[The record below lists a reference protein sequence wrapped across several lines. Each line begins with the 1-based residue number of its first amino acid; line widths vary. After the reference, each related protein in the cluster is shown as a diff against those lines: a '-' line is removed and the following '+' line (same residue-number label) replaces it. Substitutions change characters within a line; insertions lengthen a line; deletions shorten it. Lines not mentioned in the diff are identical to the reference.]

1 VHPGPLSGGRLTRR
15 RPQAPIALDALA
27 EAAVLAALGDWEAW
41 LALERRASHHTCEA
55 YLRDLRAFLQFLA
68 HHLGDSVRID
78 DLSGLRAADFRAYLA
93 RRRADGLSAA
103 SRARALSAI
112 RSFFAHLHRTGTLDN
127 QAIGGVRAPKLGH
140 GVPKPVSE
148 KAALAMLAKV
158 AVAGA
163 RPWVA
168 ARDVAILTMLYG
180 CGLRISEAL
189 GLDCADVPEHGA
201 DSLIVSGKGGK
212 ERLTPLLPA
221 VAEAIATYQAVCPH
235 PRARRA
241 PLFVGVRG
249 GRLDPGIVQ
258 ATVRRLRSSL
268 GLPDTATPH
277 ALRHSF
283 ATHLLARGGD
293 LRTIQELLGHQ
304 SLSTTQRYTEV
315 ESGHLLKVYTAAHP
329 RAARGS

>member
-1 VHPGPLSGGRLTRR
+1 MP
-15 RPQAPIALDALA
+15 A

-41 LALERRASHHTCEA
+41 LALERRASDHTREA
-55 YLRDLRAFLQFLA
+55 YVRDLRAFLRFLA

-78 DLSGLRAADFRAYLA
+78 DLRDLRAADFRAYLA
-93 RRRADGLSAA
+93 RRRADGLAA
-103 SRARALSAI
+103 PSRARALSAI
-112 RSFFAHLHRTGTLDN
+112 RGFFAHLRRTGTLVN
-127 QAIGGVRAPKLGH
+127 EAIAGVRAPKLGH

-148 KAALAMLAKV
+148 SAALAMLAEV
-158 AVAGA
+158 AATGA

-168 ARDVAILTMLYG
+168 ARDVAILTLLYG

-189 GLDCADVPEHGA
+189 ELDCGDVLRRGA
-201 DSLIVSGKGGK
+201 ESLIVSGKGGR
-212 ERLTPLLPA
+212 ERLAPLLPA
-221 VAEAIATYQAVCPH
+221 VIEAIAAYQAVCPH
-235 PRARRA
+235 PRGRRD

-249 GRLDPGIVQ
+249 GRLDPAIVQ
-258 ATVRRLRSSL
+258 ATVRRLRGRL
-268 GLPDTATPH
+268 GLPDTVTPH

-315 ESGHLLKVYTAAHP
+315 ETGHLLKVYAAAHP
-329 RAARGS
+329 RAARGG

>member
-1 VHPGPLSGGRLTRR
+1 VHPGPPGGRRLTRR
-15 RPQAPIALDALA
+15 CPQTPLALGVPA

-41 LALERRASHHTCEA
+41 LALERRASDHTCEA
-55 YLRDLRAFLQFLA
+55 YVRDLRAFLQFLA

-78 DLSGLRAADFRAYLA
+78 DLRGLRAADFRAYLA
-93 RRRADGLSAA
+93 HRRANGLSVS

-112 RSFFAHLHRTGTLDN
+112 RGFFAHLHRTGTLVN
-127 QAIGGVRAPKLGH
+127 EAIGGVRAPKLSH

-148 KAALAMLAKV
+148 SAALAMLAEV
-158 AVAGA
+158 AVAGT

-168 ARDVAILTMLYG
+168 VRDVAILTMLYG
-180 CGLRISEAL
+180 SGLRISEAL
-189 GLDCADVPEHGA
+189 GLNCADVPERGG

-221 VAEAIATYQAVCPH
+221 VAEAIAAYQAVCPH
-235 PRARRA
+235 PRGRRD

-258 ATVRRLRSSL
+258 ATVRRLRVSL

-315 ESGHLLKVYTAAHP
+315 ESGHLLKVYGAAHP
-329 RAARGS
+329 RAARGR